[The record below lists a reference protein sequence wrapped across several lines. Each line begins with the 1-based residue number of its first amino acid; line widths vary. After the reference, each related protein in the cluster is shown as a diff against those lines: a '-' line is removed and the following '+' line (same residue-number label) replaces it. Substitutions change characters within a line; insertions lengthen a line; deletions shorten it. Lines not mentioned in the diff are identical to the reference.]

1 MQSEMHPEQSTLP
14 DEEAIQEDAVAQPT
28 ARRIPYKT
36 VLAAVVIGIIAISVL
51 WLLVIRQEGNPAT
64 DPMVTE
70 PDIQAQADTEVKGS
84 KVTRSEDKYG
94 VIDRRL
100 VSMSGRIDRG
110 FEAQQ
115 TDNSDAKR
123 KLTVM
128 AKGLKEIKVAISDL
142 RESNK
147 ELGRRVSEATS
158 KLETIAKEVRALKV
172 VKRQPKAKPKPRPA
186 KKPPFHIDAID
197 VWEDVTYVAVSQT
210 GRVAFLKEG
219 EQQSGW
225 KVTHIDRLKGRVD
238 LQGPAGQAHSVSL
251 QR

>member
-1 MQSEMHPEQSTLP
+1 MQSETHLEQSTLP

-28 ARRIPYKT
+28 ARRMPYKT

-84 KVTRSEDKYG
+84 KVTRSEGEYG
-94 VIDRRL
+94 AIDHRL

-110 FEAQQ
+110 FQAQQ
-115 TDNSDAKR
+115 TDNSDVKH

-128 AKGLKEIKVAISDL
+128 AKGLKEIKVVISDL
-142 RESNK
+142 GESDK

-158 KLETIAKEVRALKV
+158 QLETIAKEVKALKV
-172 VKRQPKAKPKPRPA
+172 VKRKPTVKSKSRPV
-186 KKPPFHIDAID
+186 KTPPFHIDAID
-197 VWEDVTYVAVSQT
+197 VWDDATYVAVSQA
-210 GRVAFLKEG
+210 GRMAFLKEG

>member
-1 MQSEMHPEQSTLP
+1 MQSETHPEQSTLP

-28 ARRIPYKT
+28 ARRMPYKT

-84 KVTRSEDKYG
+84 KVTRSEDEYG
-94 VIDRRL
+94 AIDRRL

-110 FEAQQ
+110 FQAQQ
-115 TDNSDAKR
+115 TDISDVKR

-172 VKRQPKAKPKPRPA
+172 VKRKPKAKPKPRPA
-186 KKPPFHIDAID
+186 KKPPFYIDAID
-197 VWEDVTYVAVSQT
+197 VWDDVTYVAVSQT

-225 KVTHIDRLKGRVD
+225 KVTHIDHLKGRID
-238 LQGPAGQAHSVSL
+238 LQGPAGQDHSISL

>member
-1 MQSEMHPEQSTLP
+1 MQNETHPEQSTLP
-14 DEEAIQEDAVAQPT
+14 DEDAIQEDAVAQPT
-28 ARRIPYKT
+28 VRRISYKT

-51 WLLVIRQEGNPAT
+51 WLLIIRQEGNLAT

-84 KVTRSEDKYG
+84 KVTRSKDEYG
-94 VIDRRL
+94 AIDRRL

-110 FEAQQ
+110 FQAQQ
-115 TDNSDAKR
+115 TDNSDVKR

-128 AKGLKEIKVAISDL
+128 AKDLNEIKVAISDL
-142 RESNK
+142 GESNK
-147 ELGRRVSEATS
+147 KLGRRVSEATS
-158 KLETIAKEVRALKV
+158 KLETITKEVRALKV
-172 VKRQPKAKPKPRPA
+172 VKRKPTAKSKPRPI
-186 KKPPFHIDAID
+186 KTPPFHIDAID
-197 VWEDVTYVAVSQT
+197 VWDNATYVAVSQA

-225 KVTHIDRLKGRVD
+225 TVTHIDRLKGQVD
-238 LQGPAGQAHSVSL
+238 IQGPAGQAHSVSL